1 MFKSVN
7 GKLLATAT
15 AVILLVAA
23 FFVFTKE
30 DRGRT
35 LTVEFPSAVS
45 IFKGSEVRVMGVKI
59 GDVTSVVPEGDHVR
73 VRLRYDQKYKLP
85 KDAKAAIVMP
95 TLVADRFIQI
105 APAYTGGPALSDNA
119 VLQMDETATPVEL
132 DRIYQSLLDLT
143 KALGPNGANKD
154 GALNPLLTA
163 GNKALA
169 GNGALANQTI
179 KDLSKAVA
187 SFGNNSGPLFASVKN
202 MSQVTQTLSENDQF
216 VSQFMSDL
224 AGAADQ
230 LNGESDELKAA
241 LASLARA
248 IVMIRGFVHNNK
260 ADVTG
265 LVTDFNEVLASIAKE
280 RESLNTMLVV
290 GPVGLGNLSNAYDTF
305 SGSIGSRVNFGP
317 YFQNFGH
324 VLCGMASAALDAEMA
339 KTACQVLKNFFPMEW
354 SGEIPGA
361 GGTPRKA
368 AAQQQQPVVKQAPSG
383 TFADLLGGSGKE
395 NKS

>member
-7 GKLLATAT
+7 GKLLAATT
-15 AVILLVAA
+15 AVILLAVA

-35 LTVEFPSAVS
+35 LTVQFPSAIS

-59 GDVTSVVPEGDHVR
+59 GDVTSVVPQGDHVR
-73 VRLRYDQKYKLP
+73 VELRYNEKYKLP

-95 TLVADRFIQI
+95 TLVADRFVQI
-105 APAYTGGPALSDNA
+105 APAYTGGPALSNGA
-119 VLQMDETATPVEL
+119 VLKMDDTATPVEL

-154 GALNPLLTA
+154 GALNTLLTA

-187 SFGNNSGPLFASVKN
+187 TFGNNSGPLFASVQN
-202 MSQVTQTLSENDQF
+202 MSEVTGTLSENDRF
-216 VSQFMSDL
+216 VSQFMTSL
-224 AGAADQ
+224 TGAASQ
-230 LNGESDELKAA
+230 LNGESDELKQA
-241 LASLARA
+241 LASLAQA
-248 IVMIRGFVHNNK
+248 IVMIRGFIHDNK
-260 ADVTG
+260 ADVTT

-280 RESLNTMLVV
+280 KESLNTMLVV
-290 GPVGLGNLSNAYDTF
+290 GPVGLGNLSNSYDTF

-354 SGEIPGA
+354 SGEVPGS
-361 GGTPRKA
+361 GTAPRQSATQDEK
-368 AAQQQQPVVKQAPSG
+368 PFVKQSPKG
-383 TFADLLGGSGKE
+383 NLGDMLGAESKGGAQ
-395 NKS
+395 

>member
-1 MFKSVN
+1 
-7 GKLLATAT
+7 
-15 AVILLVAA
+15 
-23 FFVFTKE
+23 
-30 DRGRT
+30 
-35 LTVEFPSAVS
+35 
-45 IFKGSEVRVMGVKI
+45 
-59 GDVTSVVPEGDHVR
+59 
-73 VRLRYDQKYKLP
+73 
-85 KDAKAAIVMP
+85 
-95 TLVADRFIQI
+95 
-105 APAYTGGPALSDNA
+105 
-119 VLQMDETATPVEL
+119 ATPVEL

-154 GALNPLLTA
+154 GALNTLLTA